1 MPIVPA
7 PKTVFWLYV
16 VVEPMFVIS
25 ERIDWYSWFAAAS
38 WEVLRV
44 PFEASVASVT
54 ARLSRLVT
62 CERAP
67 SATWSRPTPS
77 WELVCD
83 WARAAE
89 LAARPLTSERP
100 AASSAPELIFEPE
113 DNCCSTVFRL
123 LVVLFRLFSAYIAD
137 MLFKT
142 PKDMGV
148 LLIECVDLR
157 PLHISAS

>member
-67 SATWSRPTPS
+67 SATCSRPTPS
-77 WELVCD
+77 VALVWD
-83 WARAAE
+83 WVRADW
-89 LAARPLTSERP
+89 LACRPLTSERP
-100 AASSAPELIFEPE
+100 AASSAPELILEPE
-113 DNCCSTVFRL
+113 DNCCSTVVRL
-123 LVVLFRLFSAYIAD
+123 LFVLLRLFSAYVAAR
-137 MLFKT
+137 LFKT
-142 PKDMGV
+142 P
-148 LLIECVDLR
+148 
-157 PLHISAS
+157 